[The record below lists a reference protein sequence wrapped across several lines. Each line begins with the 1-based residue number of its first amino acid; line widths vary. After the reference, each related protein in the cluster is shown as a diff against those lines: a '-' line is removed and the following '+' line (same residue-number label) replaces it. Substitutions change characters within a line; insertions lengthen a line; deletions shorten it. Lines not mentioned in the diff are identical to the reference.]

1 MLQIKEYDFD
11 DLDTDLN
18 NEIKIVDNLIKDDL
32 IKISRIKI
40 IKSFLVDLNKV
51 VDINSDFSF
60 IKASVS
66 QVQQLKDIDT
76 SIKINDL
83 RSFNKKLKSLAP
95 YLKRKRQYKNCT
107 LNNLLEF
114 IFGYHI
120 EDRTQILKRILRKIN
135 NQNCVYCLAQYTTSY
150 GVNNKKIYVKGTLD
164 HIYPKSLN
172 GLVSLSVNNLVPVC
186 AHCNQRK
193 SDADK
198 FDFDFNPFDS
208 SNSPTFNFKNVIEID
223 NDQVKYK
230 DIEGLTIDDIN
241 PTLESRLQLSSL
253 YKEYRSPIENLLERY
268 KKFNSLV
275 YKQNIENIINK
286 NNNEKNN
293 NGKDNNE
300 LSVNLEYFISE
311 TPYTSEN
318 IQNIPLHKF
327 KSDFYKE
334 LEGYKKNGVIKFS

>member
-1 MLQIKEYDFD
+1 MLQIKEYDLEGIELK
-11 DLDTDLN
+11 LDA
-18 NEIKIVDNLIKDDL
+18 EIKEIDDAIKADLKNISDIDIVNFFFIE
-32 IKISRIKI
+32 
-40 IKSFLVDLNKV
+40 LNKV
-51 VDINSDFSF
+51 ADINSDFSF
-60 IKASVS
+60 IKAPLSVLE
-66 QVQQLKDIDT
+66 QLKDIDT
-76 SIKINDL
+76 KIEINDVNL
-83 RSFNKKLKSLAP
+83 FNGKLSLPKSAFEQKLLKSDF
-95 YLKRKRQYKNCT
+95 T
-107 LNNLLEF
+107 FNNIIVH
-114 IFGYHI
+114 IFGYHL
-120 EDRTQILKRILRKIN
+120 ENRTQILKRILRKIN

-150 GVNNKKIYVKGTLD
+150 GINNKKIYVKGNLD

-172 GLVSLSVNNLVPVC
+172 GLVSLSINNLVPVC

-223 NDQVKYK
+223 NGQVKYK
-230 DIEGLTIDDIN
+230 DIAGLTIDDIN

-275 YKQNIENIINK
+275 YKQNIENITNK
-286 NNNEKNN
+286 N
-293 NGKDNNE
+293 NNE